1 MSGETDRQVD
11 REIWESF
18 LYTKKFWMGSKKET
32 REKMGDEW
40 GDETNWQTGRQTKMG
55 EGRDWEQGDKK
66 KLYTKRRWDGRG
78 RKRCRNGYIFVT
90 NSCTDRQRKQR
101 ECLAET
107 QASDIN

>member
-1 MSGETDRQVD
+1 MADRQTDRQ
-11 REIWESF
+11 RWERGEI
-18 LYTKKFWMGSKKET
+18 GS
-32 REKMGDEW
+32 RVI
-40 GDETNWQTGRQTKMG
+40 
-55 EGRDWEQGDKK
+55 KK

-90 NSCTDRQRKQR
+90 NSCIDRQRKQR